1 MIRHIRAESVNQ
13 ALCEGLYH
21 LAYHGIE
28 EPSRNGPVIVS
39 AYPVITTYV
48 APQRRV
54 LVSERRDANP
64 FFHLF
69 EALWMLA
76 GRNDVAFPAKFASNL
91 ASYSDD
97 KETLHGAYGYRWR
110 NWFGYDQLNV
120 IINELQ
126 HNPSSRRC
134 VLQMWD
140 GTQVDHVETGIP
152 KHMSDLNQAVHGGK
166 DVPCNTAAYFDTIG
180 GKLNMTVTCR
190 SNDIIWGAYGA
201 NAVHFSILL
210 EYMAAMT
217 GLEMGVYRQF
227 SNNFHVYTD
236 LVSRDQFASYA
247 DSVAGACVY
256 SSAGAVKTRVYATA
270 ERLSY
275 VPLMEPCTEE
285 AWHDDLTLFMND
297 VDADNDLYDYTTNF
311 FTKVVLPMF
320 ITWRRWKGKDFDGA
334 RQSSLTIAADDWRLA
349 AQSWLSIRE
358 DRRMEK
364 ENG

>member
-1 MIRHIRAESVNQ
+1 MIRHIRAESVSQ

-21 LAYHGIE
+21 LSYHGIE

-39 AYPVITTYV
+39 ACPVVTTYV

-91 ASYSDD
+91 ANYSDD
-97 KETLHGAYGYRWR
+97 AVTLNGAYGHRWR
-110 NWFGYDQLNV
+110 NHFRYDQLSLL
-120 IINELQ
+120 IGELRT
-126 HNPSSRRC
+126 NPKTRRA

-140 GTQVDHVETGIP
+140 GGAGEGGP
-152 KHMSDLNQAVHGGK
+152 GYPGDLKLALEGSR

-210 EYMAAMT
+210 EYMAGMT
-217 GLEMGVYRQF
+217 GIPMGVYRQF
-227 SNNFHVYTD
+227 SNNFHAYTD

-247 DSVAGACVY
+247 DSVAASCIY
-256 SSAGAVKTRVYATA
+256 SSGGTLKARVFDVPVRT
-270 ERLSY
+270 
-275 VPLMEPCTEE
+275 VPLIADGEAE
-285 AWHDDLTLFMND
+285 AWHRDLQLFMSL
-297 VDADNDLYDYTTNF
+297 VDAHTNKDSSVYNDFETTF
-311 FTKVVLPMF
+311 YKKVVGPMWN
-320 ITWRRWKGKDFDGA
+320 TWALWKGKAYDDA
-334 RQSSLTIAADDWRLA
+334 HHNTLTIVADDWRLA
-349 AQSWLSIRE
+349 AQDWLSIRE
-358 DRRMEK
+358 KRRLES
-364 ENG
+364 NNV

>member
-21 LAYHGIE
+21 LSYHGIE

-39 AYPVITTYV
+39 ACPVVTTYV

-91 ASYSDD
+91 ANYSDD

-110 NWFGYDQLNV
+110 NHFGYDQLPV
-120 IINELQ
+120 IINELRA
-126 HNPSSRRC
+126 NPKTRRA

-140 GTQVDHVETGIP
+140 GGSQT
-152 KHMSDLNQAVHGGK
+152 SDFEEADLFHAVNGGL

-180 GKLNMTVTCR
+180 DKLNMTVTCR
-190 SNDIIWGAYGA
+190 SNDIVWGAYGA

-210 EYMAAMT
+210 EYVSAMT
-217 GLEMGVYRQF
+217 GIPMGVYRQF
-227 SNNFHVYTD
+227 SNNFHVYTN
-236 LVSRDQFASYA
+236 LIPRDQFASYA
-247 DSVAGACVY
+247 DSVLATCIY
-256 SSAGAVKTRVYATA
+256 SSSGKIKDRVFDRELYT
-270 ERLSY
+270 
-275 VPLMEPCTEE
+275 VPLMADGESDT
-285 AWHDDLTLFMND
+285 AWDIDLSTFMME
-297 VDADNDLYDYTTNF
+297 VDTGNPYDYTTGF
-311 FTKVVLPMF
+311 FNKVVLPMYT
-320 ITWRRWKGKDFDGA
+320 TWKQWKGKDFEGA
-334 RQSSLTIAADDWRLA
+334 RQSSLTIVADDWRLA
-349 AQSWLSIRE
+349 AQDWLSIRE
-358 DRRMEK
+358 KRRQETK
-364 ENG
+364 NV